1 MQSEK
6 MLAGLL
12 RTLAEQSA
20 KTLDRELIFIEWQTT
35 SFAREHERLLQQ
47 NGPLQ
52 WSERPEFREAPDG
65 SGCLYQT
72 NLKDGASFFVPK
84 SSVSRMGDD
93 EWRFAEQSASLGP
106 LYRNAVE
113 ATPYVVASYFNAD
126 ESLLSLHRKTVG
138 GIPEGGEYA

>member
-20 KTLDRELIFIEWQTT
+20 KTLDRELTFIEWQTT

-72 NLKDGASFFVPK
+72 N
-84 SSVSRMGDD
+84 
-93 EWRFAEQSASLGP
+93 
-106 LYRNAVE
+106 
-113 ATPYVVASYFNAD
+113 
-126 ESLLSLHRKTVG
+126 
-138 GIPEGGEYA
+138 